1 MSIKVS
7 LGAAVGLMAITAA
20 VTFIITS
27 NVTLDRFNQKIK
39 SVSEK
44 QEFYSK
50 LSEIDTYSRTHYISE
65 IDESKLIEGMVSG
78 YISGIGDS
86 YAEYLT
92 AEQYAQELNE
102 ESGVSVGLGF
112 NYEKENGGYIKI
124 TEVVPASSADD
135 AGLMAGDI
143 ITAVNNTDVI
153 AFAGGYDEAI
163 SLFTCEEGTRVK
175 LYIKRT
181 EEDGSTDFITY
192 DVTAQRTEK
201 VTVTGRLLTPTQ
213 GYIRIASFTDKTEAQ
228 LKAKLDELIS
238 AGAEGLIFD
247 LRNNEGGTMSMLQS
261 CLDHI
266 IGAGDIVTAQYISG
280 STEPVVV
287 CTEAEKL
294 NMPMSVIVNRNTA
307 GTAEL
312 FAFALADNCGAHTI
326 GKNTAGKGY
335 SQSVYT
341 CSDGSVVKLSTAIVT
356 TANSGNFNGVGLKP
370 EFDVSIPADMDITQL
385 SDEAAVLTDTQLI
398 KAMEVTIPQPEAAVP
413 DETAS
418 DENAAEETASSEGAA
433 ETAAE

>member
-124 TEVVPASSADD
+124 TRAKYDSKSAMLMHVVNSIGDSIDESSCKAHIYNLHYQNILSPEISKVMLAAIGERCLRDVPPELRDKVRAS
-135 AGLMAGDI
+135 I
-143 ITAVNNTDVI
+143 
-153 AFAGGYDEAI
+153 F
-163 SLFTCEEGTRVK
+163 K
-175 LYIKRT
+175 
-181 EEDGSTDFITY
+181 
-192 DVTAQRTEK
+192 Q
-201 VTVTGRLLTPTQ
+201 LL
-213 GYIRIASFTDKTEAQ
+213 
-228 LKAKLDELIS
+228 
-238 AGAEGLIFD
+238 
-247 LRNNEGGTMSMLQS
+247 
-261 CLDHI
+261 
-266 IGAGDIVTAQYISG
+266 
-280 STEPVVV
+280 
-287 CTEAEKL
+287 
-294 NMPMSVIVNRNTA
+294 
-307 GTAEL
+307 
-312 FAFALADNCGAHTI
+312 LAN
-326 GKNTAGKGY
+326 
-335 SQSVYT
+335 Q
-341 CSDGSVVKLSTAIVT
+341 
-356 TANSGNFNGVGLKP
+356 
-370 EFDVSIPADMDITQL
+370 
-385 SDEAAVLTDTQLI
+385 
-398 KAMEVTIPQPEAAVP
+398 
-413 DETAS
+413 
-418 DENAAEETASSEGAA
+418 
-433 ETAAE
+433 

>member
-1 MSIKVS
+1 MKIKLS

-20 VTFIITS
+20 VTFVITG
-27 NVTLDRFNQKIK
+27 NVTLDRFNSKIK

-78 YISGIGDS
+78 YINGIGDS

-92 AEQYAQELNE
+92 AEQYAQELSE
-102 ESGVSVGLGF
+102 QSGVSVGLGF
-112 NYEKENGGYIKI
+112 AYEKEKGGYIKI
-124 TEVVPASSADD
+124 TEVSEGGSAEES
-135 AGLMAGDI
+135 GLMAGDI

-153 AFAGGYDEAI
+153 AFAGGYDEAV
-163 SLFTCEEGTRVK
+163 SLFSCEEGTRVK

-192 DVTAQRTEK
+192 NVTAQRTERM
-201 VTVTGRLLTPTQ
+201 TVSGRLVAENL
-213 GYIRIASFTDKTEAQ
+213 GYIRITAFTDKTEAQ

-247 LRNNEGGTMSMLQS
+247 LRNNTGGSVESLGK

-266 IGAGDIVTAQYISG
+266 IGSGDIVTSENANGDVTALIS
-280 STEPVVV
+280 
-287 CTEAEKL
+287 CTEAEEIK
-294 NMPMSVIVNRNTA
+294 MPMSVIVNRVTS

-312 FAFALADNCGAHTI
+312 FAFALADNCSAHTI
-326 GKNTAGKGY
+326 GKTTAGKGY
-335 SQSVYT
+335 LQSVYT
-341 CSDGSVVKLSTAIVT
+341 CSDGSVVKLSTAILKT
-356 TANSGNFNGVGLKP
+356 KNSGDFNGVGLKP
-370 EFDVSIPADMDITQL
+370 EFDVSIPEDMDINML
-385 SDEAAVLTDTQLI
+385 SDEAAVLTDSQLI
-398 KAMEVTIPQPEAAVP
+398 KAMEVTVP
-413 DETAS
+413 KH
-418 DENAAEETASSEGAA
+418 
-433 ETAAE
+433 